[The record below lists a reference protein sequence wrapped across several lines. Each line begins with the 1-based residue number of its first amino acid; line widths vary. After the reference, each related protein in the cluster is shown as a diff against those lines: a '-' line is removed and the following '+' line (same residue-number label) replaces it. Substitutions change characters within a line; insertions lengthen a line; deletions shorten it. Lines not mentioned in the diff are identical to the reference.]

1 MPDGDIML
9 ITVRFFASYAD
20 KLGLRQ
26 TEIELASGASVRD
39 LVSSVAA
46 LPGAS
51 ALPRNPLVAVNHAYA
66 APETRLS
73 PGDEVALI
81 PPVAGG

>member
-1 MPDGDIML
+1 ML

-20 KLGLRQ
+20 NLGLRD
-26 TEIELASGASVRD
+26 TELTLAEGARVAD
-39 LVSSVAA
+39 VLSSVAR

-51 ALPRNPLVAVNHAYA
+51 ALPANPLVAVNQVYA

-73 PGDEVALI
+73 SGDEVALI

>member
-1 MPDGDIML
+1 ML

-20 KLGLRQ
+20 NLGLKN
-26 TEIELASGASVRD
+26 TEVTLDDGASITD
-39 LVSSVAA
+39 LLSSVAK

-51 ALPRNPLVAVNHAYA
+51 SLPTNPLVAVNQVYA
-66 APETRLS
+66 SPETRLS

>member
-1 MPDGDIML
+1 ML

-20 KLGLRQ
+20 KLGLRD
-26 TEIELASGASVRD
+26 TELTLGDGASVTD
-39 LVSSVAA
+39 LLSSVAQ

-51 ALPRNPLVAVNHAYA
+51 ALPPIRSSRSIRSYA
-66 APETRLS
+66 RPETRLRH
-73 PGDEVALI
+73 GDEVALI

>member
-1 MPDGDIML
+1 ML

-20 KLGLRQ
+20 ALGRKDAQLS
-26 TEIELASGASVRD
+26 LNRD
-39 LVSSVAA
+39 ACVGDLLKSISD

-51 ALPRNPLVAVNHAYA
+51 ALPANPLVAVNQVYA
-66 APETRLS
+66 GTGTRLNA
-73 PGDEVALI
+73 GDEVALI

>member
-1 MPDGDIML
+1 MV
-9 ITVRFFASYAD
+9 ITVRYFASYAD
-20 KLGLRQ
+20 NLGLRD
-26 TEIELASGASVRD
+26 TELTLAEGARVTD
-39 LVSSVAA
+39 LLSSVAR

-51 ALPRNPLVAVNHAYA
+51 AIPANPLVAVNQVYA

-73 PGDEVALI
+73 SGDEVALI

>member
-1 MPDGDIML
+1 ML

-20 KLGLRQ
+20 NLGLRA
-26 TEIELASGASVRD
+26 TELTIGDGASVSD
-39 LVSSVAA
+39 LLSSVAQ

-51 ALPRNPLVAVNHAYA
+51 ALPANPLVAVNQVYA
-66 APETRLS
+66 APETRLN

>member
-1 MPDGDIML
+1 MV

-20 KLGLRQ
+20 KLGLQ
-26 TEIELASGASVRD
+26 QAQLTLGESASVRD
-39 LVSSVAA
+39 MLSSVAA
-46 LPGAS
+46 LPGAAS
-51 ALPRNPLVAVNHAYA
+51 LPRNPLVAVNHMYA
-66 APETRLS
+66 SSDTILK

>member
-1 MPDGDIML
+1 ML

-20 KLGLRQ
+20 NLGLRD
-26 TEIELASGASVRD
+26 TELTLDEGARVTD
-39 LVSSVAA
+39 VLSSVAR

-51 ALPRNPLVAVNHAYA
+51 TLPSNPLVAVNQVYA
-66 APETRLS
+66 APDTRLKS
-73 PGDEVALI
+73 GDEVALI

>member
-1 MPDGDIML
+1 MP

-20 KLGLRQ
+20 SLGRTD
-26 TEIELASGASVRD
+26 TELNLAVGSNVKDLLASVGR
-39 LVSSVAA
+39 

-51 ALPRNPLVAVNHAYA
+51 ALPANPLVAVNQVYA
-66 APETRLS
+66 KLDTVLGA
-73 PGDEVALI
+73 GDEVAVI

>member
-1 MPDGDIML
+1 ML

-20 KLGLRQ
+20 SLGLRDTQ
-26 TEIELASGASVRD
+26 LTLGDGASVTD
-39 LVSSVAA
+39 LLSSVAR
-46 LPGAS
+46 LPGGS
-51 ALPRNPLVAVNHAYA
+51 SLPANPLVAVNQVYA
-66 APETRLS
+66 APQTRLN

>member
-1 MPDGDIML
+1 ML

-20 KLGLRQ
+20 NLGLRD
-26 TEIELASGASVRD
+26 TELTLGDGASVTD
-39 LVSSVAA
+39 VLSSVAK

-51 ALPRNPLVAVNHAYA
+51 ALPENPLVAVNQVYA
-66 APETRLS
+66 GPETRLN

>member
-1 MPDGDIML
+1 MQ

-20 KLGLRQ
+20 ALGRKDAQFSLNG
-26 TEIELASGASVRD
+26 EACVRD
-39 LVSSVAA
+39 LLKSVSD

-51 ALPRNPLVAVNHAYA
+51 ALPANPLVAVNQVYA
-66 APETRLS
+66 SVGTRLNA
-73 PGDEVALI
+73 GDEVALI

>member
-1 MPDGDIML
+1 MV

-20 KLGLRQ
+20 NLGLQ
-26 TEIELASGASVRD
+26 EAELTLGEHASVRD
-39 LVSSVAA
+39 MLSSVAL
-46 LPGAS
+46 LPGAGS
-51 ALPRNPLVAVNHAYA
+51 LPRNPLVAVNHVYA
-66 APETRLS
+66 SSETVLN

>member
-1 MPDGDIML
+1 ML

-20 KLGLRQ
+20 NLGLRD
-26 TEIELASGASVRD
+26 TELTLGDGASVID
-39 LVSSVAA
+39 LLLSLAK
-46 LPGAS
+46 LPGGS
-51 ALPRNPLVAVNHAYA
+51 ALPENPLVAVNHVYA
-66 APETRLS
+66 GPETRLN

>member
-1 MPDGDIML
+1 ML

-20 KLGLRQ
+20 ALGRRDAQLS
-26 TEIELASGASVRD
+26 LSGDACVRD
-39 LVSSVAA
+39 LLQSVSD

-51 ALPRNPLVAVNHAYA
+51 ALPANPLVAVNQVYA
-66 APETRLS
+66 AAATRLNA
-73 PGDEVALI
+73 GDEVALI